1 MAYNNGANAIKIKEM
16 TEAEKYFKVKLGLQF
31 GKSTLNIIQSFADE
45 QVKKAL
51 KGDEGI
57 EYKQGWRDGWD
68 AANEQLK
75 KALDKVEKCKCEMPA
90 KIKGRKMCYRCKKY
104 IE

>member
-1 MAYNNGANAIKIKEM
+1 MSKELREQVEKILFKGLVNAEELDI
-16 TEAEKYFKVKLGLQF
+16 TTDKLMKL
-31 GKSTLNIIQSFADE
+31 LESFAEE